1 MPGDASNPDPSSSGK
16 SRPGQSGP
24 GLAVPDLAVRDL
36 ATQDRDHHLHPFTDP
51 RTLIDEGGPTVIVRG
66 EGCTLW
72 DEDGHAYLDALAG
85 LWCVNVGYGR
95 AELAD
100 VAADQMRR
108 LAYYNTFFKT
118 TSPPTA
124 ALAARLA
131 ALMPPGLDRVLFA
144 NSGSEALDSI
154 IRLCRHFWA
163 LEGKPDKW
171 VMIGREEGYHGS
183 TLGTVSLGHIPAMR
197 AQGRLPLPGFAH
209 AKAPYAFRH
218 APDADPDAFAE
229 TAAGWIEAKIREIGA
244 DKVAAVVLEPV
255 QGAGGVIIP
264 PPGYLERVQ
273 EICRRHD
280 VLFVLDEVVSAF
292 GRLGYWSAAE
302 RFRLAPDFMALA
314 KGLSSGYQ
322 PISAVMVGD
331 RVARA
336 LIDKGGDL
344 AHGFTYSGHPVAAV
358 VALANLDIMA
368 RERLVERV
376 RDDLEAYFAA
386 ALGRLADNPLV
397 GEVRSIG
404 LIGAV
409 ELVQQRRPR
418 VLFDPPGLVASV
430 VRDQMQQR
438 GIILRAVR
446 DALVIAPPLVVTHA
460 EIDRIVHT
468 LGDVLELVRHELGLV
483 EADQELTR
491 ATAGGRALE
500 GLTCLVTGAS
510 RGIGA
515 AVAERYAAEG
525 ARVVLAARDQKALDA
540 VAERIRAAG
549 GQAATLAIDLAD
561 PAAISGL
568 ADRIAGKLGRLDV
581 LVANHGI
588 LGALLPT
595 AELDARLFDRV
606 VEVNLTAVYRL
617 IRELDPL
624 LRAAPAGRLLVVGSG
639 AAEGEH
645 PDWSAYAASKAGLE
659 ALVRAYAAETGD
671 TAVRANIVDPGEVRT
686 AMRAAA
692 FPDERP
698 DRLPAPAEITN
709 VFVRLASP
717 ACGFTGARVPA

>member
-1 MPGDASNPDPSSSGK
+1 MPEHSS
-16 SRPGQSGP
+16 
-24 GLAVPDLAVRDL
+24 DLAR
-36 ATQDRDHHLHPFTDP
+36 QDRDHHLHPFTDP
-51 RTLIDEGGPTVIVRG
+51 RVLIDEGGPTVIVRG

-72 DEDGHAYLDALAG
+72 DEEGRSYLDALAG

-95 AELAD
+95 DELAD

-131 ALMPPGLDRVLFA
+131 ALMPAGLERVLFA
-144 NSGSEALDSI
+144 NSGSEAIDSI
-154 IRLCRHFWA
+154 IRLSRHFWA
-163 LEGKPDKW
+163 LEGRPDKW

-183 TLGTVSLGHIPAMR
+183 TLATVSLGGISGMR
-197 AQGRLPLPGFAH
+197 AQGRLPLPGFAQVG
-209 AKAPYAFRH
+209 APYGFRY
-218 APDADPDAFAE
+218 APGADPAAFAE
-229 TAAGWIEAKIREIGA
+229 EAAGWFDAKIREIGA
-244 DKVAAVVLEPV
+244 DKVAAVVVEPV

-280 VLFVLDEVVSAF
+280 VLFVLDEVVSGF
-292 GRLGYWSAAE
+292 GRLGAWSAAE
-302 RFRLAPDFMALA
+302 RFGLTPDFMALA

-322 PISAVMVGD
+322 PISAVMIGD
-331 RVARA
+331 RVART

-344 AHGFTYSGHPVAAV
+344 AHGFTYSGHPVAAA
-358 VALANLDIMA
+358 VALANIEIIA
-368 RERLVERV
+368 REGLVERV
-376 RDDLEAYFAA
+376 RDDLEGYLAG
-386 ALGRLADNPLV
+386 ALQRLADHPLV

-409 ELVQQRRPR
+409 ELVQQRQPR
-418 VLFDPPGLVASV
+418 IAFDPVGVVAAV

-438 GIILRAVR
+438 GVILRAVR
-446 DALVIAPPLVVTHA
+446 DALVVAPPLVVSHA
-460 EIDRIVHT
+460 EIDRIVDT
-468 LGDVLELVRHELGLV
+468 LAEVLDLIRDELGLV
-483 EADQELTR
+483 EADRALAE

-525 ARVVLAARDQKALDA
+525 ARVVLAARSQKDLDA
-540 VAERIRAAG
+540 VAARIRDAG

-561 PAAISGL
+561 PDAVAGL
-568 ADRIAGKLGRLDV
+568 AGRLAGKLGRLDV
-581 LVANHGI
+581 LVANHGM
-588 LGALLPT
+588 LGEVLPT
-595 AELDARLFDRV
+595 AAMDGGLFDRV
-606 VEVNLTAVYRL
+606 VAVNLTAVFRL
-617 IRELDPL
+617 VRELHPL
-624 LRAAPAGRLLVVGSG
+624 LAESPAGRVLVVSSG

-645 PDWSAYAASKAGLE
+645 SGWSAYAASKAGLE
-659 ALVRAYAAETGD
+659 ALARGYAAETRDSGIR
-671 TAVRANIVDPGEVRT
+671 VNIVDPGEVRT

-692 FPDERP
+692 FPAEDPEG
-698 DRLPAPAEITN
+698 LTEPAAVTD
-709 VFVRLASP
+709 VFVRLATP

>member
-1 MPGDASNPDPSSSGK
+1 MPEHTS
-16 SRPGQSGP
+16 
-24 GLAVPDLAVRDL
+24 DLAR
-36 ATQDRDHHLHPFTDP
+36 QDRDHHLHPFTDP
-51 RTLIDEGGPTVIVRG
+51 RVLIDEGGPTVIVRG

-72 DEDGHAYLDALAG
+72 DEQGRSYLDALAG

-95 AELAD
+95 AELAEA
-100 VAADQMRR
+100 AADQMRR

-131 ALMPPGLDRVLFA
+131 ALMPAGLDRVLFA

-154 IRLCRHFWA
+154 VRLCRHFWA

-183 TLGTVSLGHIPAMR
+183 TLATISLGGITGMR
-197 AQGRLPLPGFAH
+197 AQGRLPLPGFAQV
-209 AKAPYAFRH
+209 AAPYAFRH
-218 APDADPDAFAE
+218 APDADPAAFAE
-229 TAAGWIEAKIREIGA
+229 QAAGWIDAKIREIGA
-244 DKVAAVVLEPV
+244 GKVAAVVVEPV

-264 PPGYLERVQ
+264 PPGYLEQVQ
-273 EICRRHD
+273 AICRRHD
-280 VLFVLDEVVSAF
+280 VLFVLDEVISGF
-292 GRLGYWSAAE
+292 GRLGAWSAAG
-302 RFRLAPDFMALA
+302 RFGLDPDLMALA

-322 PISAVMVGD
+322 PISAVMVGE

-336 LIDKGGDL
+336 LIDKGGDF
-344 AHGFTYSGHPVAAV
+344 AHGFTYSGHPVAAA
-358 VALANLDIMA
+358 VALANLDIIA
-368 RERLVERV
+368 REGLVERV
-376 RDDLEAYFAA
+376 RDDLEGYFAG
-386 ALGRLADNPLV
+386 ALGRLAGHPLV

-409 ELVQQRRPR
+409 ELVQQRAPR
-418 VLFDPPGLVASV
+418 VAFDPVGVVAAV

-438 GIILRAVR
+438 GVILRAVR
-446 DALVIAPPLVVTHA
+446 DALVVAPPLVVSHA
-460 EIDRIVHT
+460 EIDRIVDT
-468 LGDVLELVRHELGLV
+468 LAEVLELIRRELGLV
-483 EADQELTR
+483 EQDRALAE

-525 ARVVLAARDQKALDA
+525 ARVVLAARDQDALDA
-540 VAERIRAAG
+540 VAARIRGAG
-549 GQAATLAIDLAD
+549 GQAATLALDLAD
-561 PAAISGL
+561 PASLDGL
-568 ADRIAGKLGRLDV
+568 AERLAARLGGLDV
-581 LVANHGI
+581 VVANHGM
-588 LGALLPT
+588 LGWLLPA
-595 AELDARLFDRV
+595 AEIDATLFDQV
-606 VEVNLTAVYRL
+606 VEVNLTSVFRL
-617 IRELDPL
+617 VRELDSL
-624 LRAAPAGRLLVVGSG
+624 LRKSPCGRVLVVTSG
-639 AAEGEH
+639 GAEGEH

-659 ALVRAYAAETGD
+659 ALARTYAAETRD
-671 TAVRANIVDPGEVRT
+671 TGIRVNIVDPGEVRT

-692 FPDERP
+692 FPDEP
-698 DRLPAPAEITN
+698 VGRLTEPAAVTD

>member
-1 MPGDASNPDPSSSGK
+1 MPEDASE
-16 SRPGQSGP
+16 
-24 GLAVPDLAVRDL
+24 LAR
-36 ATQDRDHHLHPFTDP
+36 QDRDHHLHPFTDP
-51 RTLIDEGGPTVIVRG
+51 RVLIEEGGPTVIVRG

-95 AELAD
+95 AELAE
-100 VAADQMRR
+100 VAAGQMQR

-131 ALMPPGLDRVLFA
+131 ALMPAGLSRVLFA

-154 IRLCRHFWA
+154 VRLCRHFWV

-183 TLGTVSLGHIPAMR
+183 TLATVSLGGISGMR
-197 AQGRLPLPGFAH
+197 AQGRLPLPGFEQ
-209 AKAPYAFRH
+209 AKAPYAFRY
-218 APDADPDAFAE
+218 APDGDPAAFAE
-229 TAAGWIEAKIREIGA
+229 EAAGWIEAKILEVGA
-244 DKVAAVVLEPV
+244 DKVAGDVVEPV

-280 VLFVLDEVVSAF
+280 VLFVLDEVVSGF
-292 GRLGYWSAAE
+292 GRLGAWSAAE
-302 RFRLAPDFMALA
+302 RFGLTPDFMALA

-322 PISAVMVGD
+322 PISAVMIGD

-344 AHGFTYSGHPVAAV
+344 AHGFTYSGHPVAAA
-358 VALANLDIMA
+358 VALANLDIIA

-376 RDDLEAYFAA
+376 RDDLEAYFAG
-386 ALGRLADNPLV
+386 ALARLADHPLV

-409 ELVQQRRPR
+409 ELVQQRAPR
-418 VLFDPPGLVASV
+418 VAFDPVGVVAAV

-438 GIILRAVR
+438 GVILRAVR
-446 DALVIAPPLVVTHA
+446 DALVIAPPLVVSHA
-460 EIDRIVHT
+460 EIDRIVDT
-468 LGDVLELVRHELGLV
+468 LAEVLELISHELGLV
-483 EADQELTR
+483 QEDQALAA

-510 RGIGA
+510 QGIGA

-525 ARVVLAARDQKALDA
+525 ARVVLAARRQNELEA
-540 VAERIRAAG
+540 VAARIRNAG
-549 GQAATLAIDLAD
+549 GQAATLAIDFAD
-561 PAAISGL
+561 PDAVAGL

-588 LGALLPT
+588 LGPLRPT
-595 AELDARLFDRV
+595 AELDGAEFDRV
-606 VEVNLTAVYRL
+606 VAVNLTAAFRL
-617 IRELDPL
+617 LRELDPL
-624 LRAAPAGRLLVVGSG
+624 LRASPSGRVVMVSSG

-645 PDWSAYAASKAGLE
+645 PAWSAYAASKAGLE
-659 ALVRAYAAETGD
+659 ALARAYAAETGD
-671 TAVRANIVDPGEVRT
+671 TGVRCNIVDPGEVRT

-692 FPDERP
+692 FPGEDP
-698 DRLPAPAEITN
+698 DRLADPATVAD

-717 ACGFTGARVPA
+717 ACRFTGARVPA

>member
-1 MPGDASNPDPSSSGK
+1 MPKDPSD
-16 SRPGQSGP
+16 QGP
-24 GLAVPDLAVRDL
+24 SDRGPSDAGHSVLAR
-36 ATQDRDHHLHPFTDP
+36 QDRDHHLHPFTDP
-51 RTLIDEGGPTVIVRG
+51 KVLIDEGGPTVIVRG

-72 DEDGHAYLDALAG
+72 DEQGRSYLDALAG

-95 AELAD
+95 AELAE

-124 ALAARLA
+124 ALAGRLA
-131 ALMPPGLDRVLFA
+131 ALMPAGLDRVLFA

-154 IRLCRHFWA
+154 VRLSRHFWA

-183 TLGTVSLGHIPAMR
+183 TLATVSLGGIAGMR
-197 AQGRLPLPGFAH
+197 AQGRLPLPGFAQV
-209 AKAPYAFRH
+209 KAPYAFKH
-218 APDADPDAFAE
+218 APCADPAAFAE
-229 TAAGWIEAKIREIGA
+229 QAADWFDAKIREIGA
-244 DKVAAVVLEPV
+244 DRVAAVVVEPV

-264 PPGYLERVQ
+264 PPGYLARVQ

-280 VLFVLDEVVSAF
+280 VLFVLDEVVSGF
-292 GRLGYWSAAE
+292 GRLGAWSAAE
-302 RFRLAPDFMALA
+302 RFGLSPDFMALA

-322 PISAVMVGD
+322 PISAVMIGD
-331 RVARA
+331 RVAAA

-344 AHGFTYSGHPVAAV
+344 AHGFTYSGHPVAAA
-358 VALANLDIMA
+358 VALANLDIIA
-368 RERLVERV
+368 REGLVERV

-386 ALGRLADNPLV
+386 ALARLAGHPLV

-409 ELVQQRRPR
+409 ELVQQRDPR
-418 VLFDPPGLVASV
+418 VAFDPVGVVAAV

-438 GIILRAVR
+438 GVILRAVR
-446 DALVIAPPLVVTHA
+446 DALVIAPPLVVSHA
-460 EIDRIVHT
+460 EIDRIVDT
-468 LGDVLELVRHELGLV
+468 LAEVLDLVCHELGMV
-483 EADQELTR
+483 EADRALAE
-491 ATAGGRALE
+491 ATAGGQALQ

-525 ARVVLAARDQKALDA
+525 ARVVLAARDQKELDA
-540 VAERIRAAG
+540 VAARIRTAG
-549 GQAATLAIDLAD
+549 GQAATLAIDFAD
-561 PAAISGL
+561 PAAVAGL
-568 ADRIAGKLGRLDV
+568 AKRIADGLGRLDV
-581 LVANHGI
+581 VVANHGV
-588 LGALLPT
+588 LGELLPT
-595 AELDARLFDRV
+595 VALDATLFDKV
-606 VEVNLTAVYRL
+606 VEVNLTSVFRL

-624 LRAAPAGRLLVVGSG
+624 LKASPSGRLLVVSSG

-645 PDWSAYAASKAGLE
+645 AAWSAYAASKAGLE
-659 ALVRAYAAETGD
+659 AMARAYAAETRD
-671 TAVRANIVDPGEVRT
+671 SAVRANIVDPGEVRT

-692 FPDERP
+692 FPQERP
-698 DRLPAPAEITN
+698 DRLADPATVTD

-717 ACGFTGARVPA
+717 ACRFTGARVPA

>member
-1 MPGDASNPDPSSSGK
+1 MPEHPSA
-16 SRPGQSGP
+16 
-24 GLAVPDLAVRDL
+24 LAR
-36 ATQDRDHHLHPFTDP
+36 QDRDHHVHPFTDP
-51 RTLIDEGGPTVIVRG
+51 RVLIEEGGPTVIVRG

-72 DEDGHAYLDALAG
+72 DEDGRSYLDALAG

-95 AELAD
+95 AELAE

-131 ALMPPGLDRVLFA
+131 ALMPAGLDRVMFA

-154 IRLCRHFWA
+154 VRLCRHFWA
-163 LEGKPDKW
+163 LEGRPDKW

-183 TLGTVSLGHIPAMR
+183 TLATVSLGHIPAMR

-209 AKAPYAFRH
+209 VDAPYAFRH
-218 APDADPDAFAE
+218 APGADPAAFAE
-229 TAAGWIEAKIREIGA
+229 TAAGWVEAKILEIGPE
-244 DKVAAVVLEPV
+244 KVAALVVEPV

-264 PPGYLERVQ
+264 PADYLLRVQ

-292 GRLGYWSAAE
+292 GRLGAWSAAE
-302 RFRLAPDFMALA
+302 RFGLSPDLMALA

-322 PISAVMVGD
+322 PISAVMIGD
-331 RVARA
+331 RVART
-336 LIDKGGDL
+336 LIERGGDF
-344 AHGFTYSGHPVAAV
+344 AHGFTYSGHPVAAA
-358 VALANLDIMA
+358 VALANLDIIE
-368 RERLVERV
+368 REGLIARV
-376 RDDLEAYFAA
+376 RDDLEGYFAA
-386 ALGRLADNPLV
+386 ALDRLAGHPLV

-409 ELVQQRRPR
+409 ELVQQRQPR
-418 VLFDPPGLVASV
+418 VAFDPPGLVAAV

-446 DALVIAPPLVVTHA
+446 DALVLAPPLVIRHA
-460 EIDRIVHT
+460 EIDRIVDT
-468 LGDVLELVRHELGLV
+468 LAEVLDLVSRELGLV
-483 EADQELTR
+483 VAEQELAQ
-491 ATAGGRALE
+491 ATAGGQALR

-515 AVAERYAAEG
+515 AIAERYAAEG
-525 ARVVLAARDQKALDA
+525 ARVVLAARASADLTA
-540 VAERIRAAG
+540 VAARIRAGG
-549 GQAATLAIDLAD
+549 GQAAVLEIDLAD
-561 PAAISGL
+561 RKALAGL
-568 ADRIAGKLGRLDV
+568 AARIAGKLGRLDV
-581 LVANHGI
+581 LVANHGTLGRLAPAAD
-588 LGALLPT
+588 LGAG
-595 AELDARLFDRV
+595 EFDAV
-606 VEVNLTAVYRL
+606 ASTNLTSVFHL

-624 LRAAPAGRLLVVGSG
+624 LRAAPSGRVIVVSSG

-645 PDWSAYAASKAGLE
+645 ADWSAYAASKAGLE
-659 ALVRAYAAETGD
+659 ALARAYAAETRD
-671 TAVRANIVDPGEVRT
+671 TAIRVNIVNPGEVRT
-686 AMRAAA
+686 AMRASA

-698 DRLPAPAEITN
+698 DRLPEPAAITDA
-709 VFVRLASP
+709 FVRLASP
-717 ACGFTGARVPA
+717 ACGFTGARIPAEPRRE

>member
-1 MPGDASNPDPSSSGK
+1 MTDAASDHNPSVVGPSV
-16 SRPGQSGP
+16 RGP
-24 GLAVPDLAVRDL
+24 SELAR
-36 ATQDRDHHLHPFTDP
+36 QDRDHHLHPFTDP
-51 RTLIDEGGPTVIVRG
+51 QVLIEEGGPTVIVRG
-66 EGCTLW
+66 EGCMLW
-72 DEDGHAYLDALAG
+72 DENGRSYLDALAG

-95 AELAD
+95 AELAE
-100 VAADQMRR
+100 VAAEQMRR

-154 IRLCRHFWA
+154 VRLSRHFWA
-163 LEGKPDKW
+163 LQGRPDKV

-183 TLGTVSLGHIPAMR
+183 TLATVSLGGIGSMR
-197 AQGRLPLPGFAH
+197 AQGRLPMPGFEHVA
-209 AKAPYAFRH
+209 APYAFRH
-218 APDADPDAFAE
+218 APDADPAAFAA
-229 TAAGWIEAKIREIGA
+229 TAAGWIEAKILEVGA
-244 DKVAAVVLEPV
+244 DRVAAVVIEPV

-273 EICRRHD
+273 DICRRHD
-280 VLFVLDEVVSAF
+280 VLFVLDEVVSGF

-302 RFRLAPDFMALA
+302 RFGLQPDFMALA

-331 RVARA
+331 RVAQA
-336 LIDKGGDL
+336 LIAGGDL
-344 AHGFTYSGHPVAAV
+344 AHGFTYSGHPVASA
-358 VALANLDIMA
+358 VALANLDILE
-368 RERLVERV
+368 RERLIERV
-376 RDDLEAYFAA
+376 RDDLEPFFAA
-386 ALGRLADNPLV
+386 ALTRLADHPLV

-409 ELVQQRRPR
+409 ELVQQRSPR
-418 VLFDPPGLVASV
+418 IAFDPPGIVAAV

-446 DALVIAPPLVVTHA
+446 DALVIAPPLVVRHA
-460 EIDRIVHT
+460 EIDRIVDT
-468 LGDVLELVRHELGLV
+468 LGEVLELIRRELGLV
-483 EADQELTR
+483 EEDRALAA

-525 ARVVLAARDQKALDA
+525 ARVVLAARSQAGLDA
-540 VAERIRAAG
+540 VAARIRAAG
-549 GQAATLAIDLAD
+549 GQAASLVIDFAD
-561 PAAISGL
+561 PGAVAGL
-568 ADRIAGKLGRLDV
+568 AARIAAKLGRLDV
-581 LVANHGI
+581 LVADHGM
-588 LGALLPT
+588 LGELLP
-595 AELDARLFDRV
+595 AAALDATLFDRV
-606 VEVNLTAVYRL
+606 LEVNVTSVFRL
-617 IRELDPL
+617 LRELDPL
-624 LRAAPAGRLLVVGSG
+624 LRASPSGRVLVVSSG

-645 PDWSAYAASKAGLE
+645 PDWSAYAASKAALE
-659 ALVRAYAAETGD
+659 ALARSYAAETRG
-671 TAVRANIVDPGEVRT
+671 TALRVNIVDPGEVRT
-686 AMRAAA
+686 GMRAAA

-698 DRLPAPAEITN
+698 DRLRAPAAVTD

-717 ACGFTGARVPA
+717 ACGFTGSRVPA